1 MALSRFVVTA
11 PVTVPAGTA
20 SAVSQPGSTV
30 SWAGAAGAWSDG
42 MNPGAVE
49 DAYNSQSAVTF
60 VPGQV
65 IVASSLST
73 DGGAYALY
81 TAIGAGNL
89 RAYVQGTDDVG
100 HASLAN

>member
-11 PVTVPAGTA
+11 AVVVPAGTV

-30 SWAGAAGAWSDG
+30 SWAGAAGAWADG
-42 MNPGAVE
+42 MNPGALP
-49 DAYNSQSAVTF
+49 DAYDAQSAVTF

-73 DGGAYALY
+73 DGAPYALY
-81 TAIGAGNL
+81 LAIGAGNL
-89 RAYVQGTDDVG
+89 RPYVQSQDERGG
-100 HASLAN
+100 AALSN

>member
-11 PVTVPAGTA
+11 AVVVPAGTV

-30 SWAGAAGAWSDG
+30 SWAGAADG
-42 MNPGAVE
+42 MNPGALP
-49 DAYNSQSAVTF
+49 DAYDAQSAVTF

-73 DGGAYALY
+73 DGAPYALY
-81 TAIGAGNL
+81 LAIGAGNL
-89 RAYVQGTDDVG
+89 RPYVQSQDDRG
-100 HASLAN
+100 GAALSN